1 MNCKFL
7 DIYIFPN
14 YAVKFNYIFLKRPF
28 NSDPNKL
35 IRNRNNGIWFLN
47 PSKRIHA
54 EKKTSNR
61 CQSKRRSQGPDQ
73 AIIYYHLVKGS
84 QNKDIC
90 VVGPLHTPLP
100 MHPEL
105 SGRLK
110 LYLNMPPKKFF
121 FAQWSPS
128 NPCPWIYLYY
138 YLLIKTLYPTCI
150 YHKGCQKERFEKIVI
165 S

>member
-14 YAVKFNYIFLKRPF
+14 YAVKFNYFFLKRPF

-100 MHPEL
+100 LHPEL

-121 FAQWSPS
+121 LPS
-128 NPCPWIYLYY
+128 GPPRIPVPGFIY
-138 YLLIKTLYPTCI
+138 III
-150 YHKGCQKERFEKIVI
+150 Y
-165 S
+165 